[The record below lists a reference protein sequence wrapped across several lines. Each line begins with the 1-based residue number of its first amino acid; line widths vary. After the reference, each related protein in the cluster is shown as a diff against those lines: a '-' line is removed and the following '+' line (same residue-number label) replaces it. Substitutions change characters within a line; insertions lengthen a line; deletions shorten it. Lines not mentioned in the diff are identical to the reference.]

1 MVHSMTGNTLCAAY
15 HAEYLFQTVPK
26 GQWHYCAKWTKN
38 SGRSFICVEKTCTI
52 TIKKVKYQ
60 QINCKICLLNMG
72 SMV

>member
-1 MVHSMTGNTLCAAY
+1 MVHSMTGNKICAAY
-15 HAEYLFQTVPK
+15 NEEYLFKTVPK
-26 GQWHYCAKWTKN
+26 GQWHNFAKWIKN

-60 QINCKICLLNMG
+60 QIICKICLLNMG